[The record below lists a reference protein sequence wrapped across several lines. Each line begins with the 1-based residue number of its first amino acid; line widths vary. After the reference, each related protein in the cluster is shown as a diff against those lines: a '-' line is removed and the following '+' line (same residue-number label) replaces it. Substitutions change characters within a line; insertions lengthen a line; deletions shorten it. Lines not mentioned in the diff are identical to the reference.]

1 MSKLRDFF
9 SSLSA
14 LNDWQDEVEHALKAS
29 AQNSC
34 CPRTETVRPTQ
45 QKRWTPSTE
54 PVVIKR
60 NALVLDLNAYREKKE
75 AASA

>member
-1 MSKLRDFF
+1 MSKLKDFF

-14 LNDWQDEVEHALKAS
+14 LNDWQEEVERALKAS
-29 AQNSC
+29 AQANCSPRVAAARPLAPNS
-34 CPRTETVRPTQ
+34 RTR
-45 QKRWTPSTE
+45 SAE

-60 NALVLDLNAYREKKE
+60 DALVLDLAAYREKK

>member
-14 LNDWQDEVEHALKAS
+14 LNDWQDEAERALKAS
-29 AQNSC
+29 AQTNCVPRVHTARPLSPNS
-34 CPRTETVRPTQ
+34 R
-45 QKRWTPSTE
+45 TPSTT
-54 PVVIKR
+54 PVIVKR
-60 NALVLDLNAYREKKE
+60 DALVLDLCAYREKK

>member
-14 LNDWQDEVEHALKAS
+14 LNDWQEEAERALKAS
-29 AQNSC
+29 AVNNCSPRVATARPLDPNS
-34 CPRTETVRPTQ
+34 RTR
-45 QKRWTPSTE
+45 SAE

-60 NALVLDLNAYREKKE
+60 DALVLDLAAYREKK